1 MGTFKTGETL
11 NFASGSITINGG
23 STISLTGLWEEREE
37 RIVLRDLRWWGVMIS
52 ENNRI
57 KSYEVFLIE
66 SRSEIFMNDRDKYY

>member
-1 MGTFKTGETL
+1 
-11 NFASGSITINGG
+11 
-23 STISLTGLWEEREE
+23 
-37 RIVLRDLRWWGVMIS
+37 MIS

>member
-1 MGTFKTGETL
+1 MGTFETGETL

-52 ENNRI
+52 ENNSI